1 MKYLRRLIWYIA
13 SRLLLICLV
22 LGVMM
27 TTFYYAMNV
36 TNVYVVLKDGM
47 AYRAQ
52 VIMMG
57 EDAAEMTKYFQP
69 AFLERDGALI
79 ASQQGN
85 SPYKDYNVVGID
97 HRLDMGFMWIW
108 PWEDTVRV
116 VITERI
122 PSIDG
127 RAKGSTAEALVAAG
141 GSEALYPPRWT
152 SASYRAVLT
161 RENGQWR
168 IKSLT
173 LLEELAQ

>member
-1 MKYLRRLIWYIA
+1 MKYLRRLIWYVA
-13 SRLLLICLV
+13 SRLLVICVV

-27 TTFYYAMNV
+27 TTFYYAMNL

-52 VIMMG
+52 VIMKE
-57 EDAAEMTKYFQP
+57 EDAGEMTKYFHQ
-69 AFLERDGALI
+69 AFLERDSALI

-85 SPYKDYNVVGID
+85 SPYKDYNIVGID

-122 PSIDG
+122 PRIDG

-141 GSEALYPPRWT
+141 GSEALYPPRWA
-152 SASYRAVLT
+152 SAKYRAVLT

-173 LLEELAQ
+173 LLENLEE

>member
-13 SRLLLICLV
+13 SRLLVISLV

-27 TTFYYAMNV
+27 TTFYYAMNL

-52 VIMMG
+52 VIMKE
-57 EDAAEMTKYFQP
+57 EDAGEMSKYFHQ
-69 AFLERDGALI
+69 AFLERDSALI

-85 SPYKDYNVVGID
+85 SPYKDYNIVGID
-97 HRLDMGFMWIW
+97 HRLDMGFMWVW

-116 VITERI
+116 EITERI
-122 PSIDG
+122 PRIDG

-141 GSEALYPPRWT
+141 GSDALYPPRWT
-152 SASYRAVLT
+152 SARYRAVLT

-173 LLEELAQ
+173 LLEQLAD